1 MFPITSDFSKNS
13 LEEENSS
20 EITVSDQN
28 AIEDFL
34 FFNIKG
40 LCAY

>member
-1 MFPITSDFSKNS
+1 MFPINSDFSKNF

-28 AIEDFL
+28 AIEDF
-34 FFNIKG
+34 FFFF
-40 LCAY
+40 